1 MKEVKNEENSP
12 MYLTGFD
19 LEKVAQFC
27 SLFKKS
33 LPPVCVCVTY
43 FALQCS
49 QAVFELCVV
58 LDQLLCVFLLHSQ
71 GSLQRVLCGLPNKDW
86 NAIGNRT
93 DTH

>member
-33 LPPVCVCVTY
+33 SPSVCVCGCACVCYLLYSAVTP
-43 FALQCS
+43 S
-49 QAVFELCVV
+49 
-58 LDQLLCVFLLHSQ
+58 FL
-71 GSLQRVLCGLPNKDW
+71 
-86 NAIGNRT
+86 
-93 DTH
+93 